1 MARDQD
7 DAPDK
12 VRLLTIGAG
21 RMGGALVQGW
31 LDAQIDAEITAIDP
45 NLSELEY
52 SRLEAAG
59 VQFSEG
65 PDDLHGQFNAVV
77 LAVKPQVLR
86 EAAGP
91 YKRATEGAL
100 VISVAAGIRI
110 ATLEGMFGPRTAIV
124 RAMPNLPA
132 QVGMGVTAYFPNAR
146 VNLSHMELTERLLS
160 AVGTTIAVTAE
171 DQLDAVTAVSGSGP
185 AYVFLLCEALE
196 NAAMEAGLDP
206 EAAQILARAT
216 VAGSGGLLGMTEEDA
231 SFLRESVTS
240 PGGTTA
246 AALNL
251 LMDEKT
257 GLQSLMTRAVLA
269 ARDRAKQLAE

>member
-1 MARDQD
+1 MAQD
-7 DAPDK
+7 EPSERI
-12 VRLLTIGAG
+12 RLLTIGAG

-52 SRLEAAG
+52 SRLESAG

-65 PDDLHGQFNAVV
+65 PHDLHGQFHAVV
-77 LAVKPQVLR
+77 LAVKPQMMR
-86 EAAGP
+86 EVAQQYKAA
-91 YKRATEGAL
+91 AQGAL

-110 ATLEGMFGPRTAIV
+110 ATLESLLGPKTAII

-132 QVGMGVTAYFPNAR
+132 QVGMGVTAFFPNAR
-146 VNLSHMELTERLLS
+146 VNLSHMELSERLLS
-160 AVGTTIAVTAE
+160 AVGATIAVTAE

-216 VAGSGGLLGMTEEDA
+216 IAGSGGLLGMTEEDA
-231 SFLRESVTS
+231 GFLRESVTS

-246 AALNL
+246 AALAH
-251 LMDEKT
+251 LMDEKS
-257 GLQSLMTRAVLA
+257 GLQGLMTRAVLA
-269 ARDRAKQLAE
+269 ARDRARQLAE

>member
-1 MARDQD
+1 MARDDD
-7 DAPDK
+7 DAPDRI
-12 VRLLTIGAG
+12 RLLTVGAG

-52 SRLEAAG
+52 SRLESAG

-65 PDDLHGQFNAVV
+65 AEDLHGQFHAVV
-77 LAVKPQVLR
+77 FAVKPQLLR
-86 EAAGP
+86 EVASS
-91 YKRATEGAL
+91 YKRACEGAL

-110 ATLEGMFGPRTAIV
+110 ATLEGLLGPKTAII

-132 QVGMGVTAYFPNAR
+132 QVGMGVTAYFPNSR

-231 SFLRESVTS
+231 GFLRESVTS

-246 AALNL
+246 AALAH
-251 LMDEKT
+251 LMDEKS
-257 GLQSLMTRAVLA
+257 GLQSLLTKAVLA
-269 ARDRAKQLAE
+269 ARDRAKQLAD

>member
-1 MARDQD
+1 MARDD
-7 DAPDK
+7 DTPEK
-12 VRLLTIGAG
+12 IRLLAIGAG
-21 RMGGALVQGW
+21 RMGGALIQGW
-31 LDAQIDAEITAIDP
+31 LDAGLEAEITAIDP
-45 NLSELEY
+45 NLDELGY

-59 VQFSEG
+59 VRFSEG
-65 PDDLHGQFNAVV
+65 PEDLHGQFSAVV
-77 LAVKPQVLR
+77 LAVKPQLLR
-86 EAAGP
+86 QVAEQ
-91 YKRATEGAL
+91 YKQACQGAL
-100 VISVAAGIRI
+100 VVSIAAGIRI
-110 ATLEGMFGPRTAIV
+110 KTLETLLGPKTAII

-132 QVGMGVTAYFPNAR
+132 QVGMGVTAFFPNAR
-146 VNLSHMELTERLLS
+146 VNLSHMELSERLLS
-160 AVGTTIAVTAE
+160 AVGATIAVTAE

-246 AALNL
+246 AALTH
-251 LMDEKT
+251 LMDEKS
-257 GLQSLMTRAVLA
+257 GLQTLMTRAVLA
-269 ARDRAKQLAE
+269 ARDRARQLAE

>member
-1 MARDQD
+1 MARDETSEE
-7 DAPDK
+7 K
-12 VRLLTIGAG
+12 VSVLAIGAG
-21 RMGGALVQGW
+21 RMGGALIQGW
-31 LDAQIDAEITAIDP
+31 LDAKLDAEITAVDP
-45 NLSELEY
+45 GLSELDY
-52 SRLEAAG
+52 SRLESAG
-59 VQFSEG
+59 VVFAEG
-65 PDDLHGQFNAVV
+65 PEDLHATFDAVI
-77 LAVKPQVLR
+77 LAVKPQMLR
-86 EAAGP
+86 EVAAQ
-91 YKRATEGAL
+91 YRQAAQGAL

-110 ATLEGMFGPRTAIV
+110 ATLETLLGPKTAII

-132 QVGMGVTAYFPNAR
+132 QVGMGVTAYFPNSR
-146 VNLSHMELTERLLS
+146 VNLTHMALNERLLS
-160 AVGTTIAVTAE
+160 ATGATIAVTAE

-216 VAGSGGLLGMTEEDA
+216 VAGSGGLLGMTDEDA
-231 SFLRESVTS
+231 SALRESVTS

-246 AALNL
+246 AALTH

-257 GLQSLMTRAVLA
+257 GLQPLLTKAVLA

>member
-1 MARDQD
+1 MAQD
-7 DAPDK
+7 DKSAEQQI
-12 VRLLTIGAG
+12 RLLAIGAG
-21 RMGGALVQGW
+21 RMGGALIQGW
-31 LDAQIDAEITAIDP
+31 LDAKIDAEITAIDP

-59 VQFSEG
+59 VQFAEG
-65 PDDLHGQFNAVV
+65 PADLRGTFDAVI
-77 LAVKPQVLR
+77 LAIKPQLLR
-86 EAAGP
+86 EVASS
-91 YKRATEGAL
+91 YKNVCMGSL

-110 ATLEGMFGPRTAIV
+110 ATLEGLLAPRAAII

-132 QVGMGVTAYFPNAR
+132 QVGMGITAFFPNAR
-146 VNLSHMELTERLLS
+146 VNLSHMELSERLLS
-160 AVGTTIAVTAE
+160 AVGATIAVAAE

-231 SFLRESVTS
+231 GFLRESVTS

-246 AALNL
+246 AALAH
-251 LMDEKT
+251 LMDEKS
-257 GLQSLMTRAVLA
+257 GLQALMTRAVLA

>member
-1 MARDQD
+1 MAQD
-7 DAPDK
+7 ETSER
-12 VRLLTIGAG
+12 VRLLAIGAG
-21 RMGGALVQGW
+21 RMGGALIQGW
-31 LDAQIDAEITAIDP
+31 LDAGLDAEITAIDP
-45 NLSELEY
+45 NLDELAY
-52 SRLEAAG
+52 SRLESAG
-59 VQFSEG
+59 VLFSEG
-65 PDDLHGQFNAVV
+65 PEDLHGQFHAVV
-77 LAVKPQVLR
+77 LAVKPQMLR
-86 EAAGP
+86 QVAEQ
-91 YKRATEGAL
+91 YKQACLGAL
-100 VISVAAGIRI
+100 VVSVAAGIRI
-110 ATLEGMFGPRTAIV
+110 KTLETLLGPKTAII

-132 QVGMGVTAYFPNAR
+132 QVGMGVTAYFPNSR
-146 VNLSHMELTERLLS
+146 VGLNHMELTERLLS

-246 AALNL
+246 AALSH

-257 GLQSLMTRAVLA
+257 GLQTLLTRAVLA
-269 ARDRAKQLAE
+269 ARDRARQLAE